1 MNAFRHRLAFVVA
14 TKDRPDDLR
23 RLLRSLAGQAVP
35 AAEVVVVDGGD
46 APVSDIARE
55 FPRTAVRVLRHRPPS
70 AARQRNAGIEAVG
83 PDATLIGILDDDSVL
98 APDAVREMLA
108 FWETAPERIGGAS
121 FNLANP
127 PSLFAAGLKHLP
139 LAERLGLYSAK
150 PGAVLPSGFQVM
162 TGTVAENLSVRWL
175 STLSS
180 VWRREVFREFRFDE
194 WFGGYSYLEDLDFSY
209 RVGRKYGMMIVAS
222 ARQFHH
228 PSPRGRIGGY
238 PFGRREV
245 ENRLYFVRK
254 YPELS
259 VPKCYLAL
267 IVRAGLSL
275 VQAVRERNVYYLDRM
290 AGNIVALLA
299 SLV

>member
-23 RLLRSLAGQAVP
+23 RLLGSLAGQAVP

-46 APVSDIARE
+46 TPLGDIGRE
-55 FPRTAVRVLRHRPPS
+55 FPGTAIRVLRHRPPS
-70 AARQRNAGIEAVG
+70 AARQRNAGIEAAG
-83 PDATLIGILDDDSVL
+83 PDATLIGILDDDAVL
-98 APDAVREMLA
+98 APDAIGEMLA
-108 FWETAPERIGGAS
+108 FWEAAPERTGGAS

-127 PSLFAAGLKHLP
+127 PALFAAGLKHLP
-139 LAERLGLYSAK
+139 LAERLGLYSAN
-150 PGAVLPSGFQVM
+150 PGDVLPSGFQVM
-162 TGTVAENLSVRWL
+162 TGTVTENLSVRWL

-209 RVGRKYGMMIVAS
+209 RVGRRYDLTIVAS
-222 ARQFHH
+222 ARLHHH

-238 PFGRREV
+238 LFGRREV

-267 IVRAGLSL
+267 AVRAGISL
-275 VQAVRERNVYYLDRM
+275 TQAVRERNAYYLDRM